1 MYERSA
7 IVLERYFNYLFG
19 FQKEYNLKTN
29 YQNFISLVDELQ
41 KYQAIVIEEEQVIKV
56 FDEVAKKI
64 QEIQKKQEKI
74 SNANVKLEEDRGK
87 LFNNLEESPSLIEKK
102 FIKLETSI
110 DNNNEQLKSL
120 KEQFVEALKQFVDK
134 QIERN
139 KCSRTRRV
147 VETNHVS
154 FVKQVT
160 EELQE
165 IDVAEVK
172 KVKAFLTTTDDNNIQ
187 KELIASMMDNG
198 KSEKV
203 KFSKEVIEKAVIARI
218 DIAKKEAEAYLLAYD
233 KMRRMLSEIE
243 SDNFK
248 LSKYQK
254 TCRDLSVKFAFLE
267 AEKEYIVAFLDNER
281 MTAINGDNT
290 HKKMMEEACEK
301 FDLDSVQIKNLYEL
315 ILREVA
321 GKSTKKAYNE
331 LYNKTYLKEIEEKEK
346 NFEEEVNNVRIQGTI
361 INSNYWRIEGIKNL
375 YEVFQKEVSEKFEKD
390 LSEYRIDE
398 QEEKEELFN
407 ESGDVLED
415 ELLEENIKFDNEI
428 NDESEEL
435 EEHDDIEMDEN
446 EYEDDEDNEYDEDN
460 EDVEIEDLE
469 ELDDEYDTDEY
480 NEDEDLEDDVDEEY
494 EDDSE
499 YDESEE
505 IEEDEE
511 EYYDEDEDVDKE
523 YEYEDDDEIDAE
535 VQDDEEQEEIE
546 DSDEEEYYDDSA
558 EKYDDEYDD
567 EYDIYEWDNEYEE
580 DNDED
585 EENYEPKEKRKKSR
599 NKKVK
604 NIQDRSIDAKSKR
617 GNIDDRLAVYKEK
630 MKEEKQSRGFFN
642 FFKDRK

>member
-19 FQKEYNLKTN
+19 FQKEVNLKTN

-41 KYQAIVIEEEQVIKV
+41 KYQAIVSEEEQVIKI

-102 FIKLETSI
+102 FIKVETSV

-120 KEQFVEALKQFVDK
+120 KEQFIEALKQFVDK
-134 QIERN
+134 QVERN

-165 IDVAEVK
+165 MDVAEVK
-172 KVKAFLTTTDDNNIQ
+172 KVKTFFTTADDINVQ
-187 KELIASMMDNG
+187 KELIAAMMENG
-198 KSEKV
+198 KNEKV
-203 KFSKEVIEKAVIARI
+203 KFSEEVIEKAVITRI

-281 MTAINGDNT
+281 MTAINGEKV

-301 FDLDSVQIKNLYEL
+301 FDLDIVQIKNLYEL
-315 ILREVA
+315 ILREIA

-331 LYNKTYLKEIEEKEK
+331 LYNKTYLKEIEDKER

-398 QEEKEELFN
+398 PEEENGELFN

-415 ELLEENIKFDNEI
+415 NLLEENLKFNKEMNE
-428 NDESEEL
+428 ESEEVEKEESDELDNFNEETDDL
-435 EEHDDIEMDEN
+435 EEIED
-446 EYEDDEDNEYDEDN
+446 EYDEYD
-460 EDVEIEDLE
+460 E
-469 ELDDEYDTDEY
+469 ELDDDYIEEEVEDEELEDETDDEY
-480 NEDEDLEDDVDEEY
+480 EEDVESEEDEDDENYSDEEENEDD
-494 EDDSE
+494 
-499 YDESEE
+499 YDEDEY
-505 IEEDEE
+505 EEDEE
-511 EYYDEDEDVDKE
+511 LDYDVQNDEE
-523 YEYEDDDEIDAE
+523 DDEIE
-535 VQDDEEQEEIE
+535 ENQDEYYIE
-546 DSDEEEYYDDSA
+546 PEEENEDDYD
-558 EKYDDEYDD
+558 EEYDD
-567 EYDIYEWDNEYEE
+567 EYDVYELDNG
-580 DNDED
+580 D
-585 EENYEPKEKRKKSR
+585 EEYAPRGKTKKLR
-599 NKKVK
+599 NKK
-604 NIQDRSIDAKSKR
+604 NIDDRRIATKSKR